1 MSDLVGNPEDRF
13 SHNETHI
20 IHMSHRRRTE
30 AKAAGQTQSPLR
42 MLTKGFYT
50 MTKAD
55 NVDSF
60 GDSNDEE
67 ENATAKEMNHGETE
81 TVDKSILDT
90 GLENDKEMALS
101 LNRSKSS
108 SNGNIPD
115 IKTTEID
122 GSAKPLDDNNE
133 YDGRTLNDANNG
145 ALDAEMKKVGEILN
159 KSSFHQESEKE
170 DDGLIPNAEKE
181 NTQDESL
188 RNVPIDRGWA
198 WVILFGKTL

>member
-13 SHNETHI
+13 SQNEAHI

-30 AKAAGQTQSPLR
+30 TRADGQTQSPLR
-42 MLTKGFYT
+42 ILTKGFYT
-50 MTKAD
+50 MTKAY

-60 GDSNDEE
+60 GYSYHEE
-67 ENATAKEMNHGETE
+67 ENVTAKEMRHGETE
-81 TVDKSILDT
+81 TVDKPILDT
-90 GLENDKEMALS
+90 GLENDKEMALT

-122 GSAKPLDDNNE
+122 GSDKPLDDNDE
-133 YDGRTLNDANNG
+133 YDGRTLNDENNG

-170 DDGLIPNAEKE
+170 GDGLIPNAEKE